1 MNEIEKR
8 INDIIKLF
16 FDQNYSIESDK
27 TFVEM
32 GINSLQYINIIVEVE
47 NEFSIEFPDDFLQD
61 IAFKT
66 IRDFCEYFNKLTE
79 NKIVIYISHR
89 LAASHFCDN
98 IMVLRNG
105 KIIERGSHDQL
116 MNVKGHYY
124 DMYMRQAE
132 NYAEKE
138 ISL

>member
-66 IRDFCEYFNKLTE
+66 IRDFCEYLF
-79 NKIVIYISHR
+79 
-89 LAASHFCDN
+89 
-98 IMVLRNG
+98 
-105 KIIERGSHDQL
+105 
-116 MNVKGHYY
+116 NVK
-124 DMYMRQAE
+124 E
-132 NYAEKE
+132 E
-138 ISL
+138 ISK